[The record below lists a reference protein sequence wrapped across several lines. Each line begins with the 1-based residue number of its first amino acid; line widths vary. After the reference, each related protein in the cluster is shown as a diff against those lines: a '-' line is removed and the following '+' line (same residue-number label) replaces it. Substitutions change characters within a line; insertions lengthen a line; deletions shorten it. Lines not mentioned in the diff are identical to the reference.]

1 MTDDTRCPGCN
12 LPIDSGTHTF
22 GCPHLGSDSIPVMIS
37 PGWALTRD
45 EIAAAV
51 EGERELRAILTDLI
65 AELRRTTKGYLSP
78 RAYAITVEQQRE
90 MADAAEARAMLS
102 ERPGIRVA
110 HNDQISDT
118 PERILLDLIVELRAA
133 HDLGC
138 DGCGDGYPCMTG
150 GAYLRAEARLRLRE
164 VQGE

>member
-65 AELRRTTKGYLSP
+65 AELRACPVLPTT
-78 RAYAITVEQQRE
+78 RE
-90 MADAAEARAMLS
+90 DLEPLRNMAD
-102 ERPGIRVA
+102 
-110 HNDQISDT
+110 
-118 PERILLDLIVELRAA
+118 
-133 HDLGC
+133 
-138 DGCGDGYPCMTG
+138 
-150 GAYLRAEARLRLRE
+150 RAEARLRE
-164 VQGE
+164 VTDE

>member
-37 PGWALTRD
+37 PGWGD

-65 AELRRTTKGYLSP
+65 AELK
-78 RAYAITVEQQRE
+78 E
-90 MADAAEARAMLS
+90 MPDHGASGEFLATLAAEYETKL
-102 ERPGIRVA
+102 G
-110 HNDQISDT
+110 
-118 PERILLDLIVELRAA
+118 ELK
-133 HDLGC
+133 
-138 DGCGDGYPCMTG
+138 
-150 GAYLRAEARLRLRE
+150 
-164 VQGE
+164 

>member
-22 GCPHLGSDSIPVMIS
+22 GCPHLGSDSIPVMHPASAMIS

-65 AELRRTTKGYLSP
+65 AELRAMPAACDVCCDAPGEL
-78 RAYAITVEQQRE
+78 A
-90 MADAAEARAMLS
+90 AD
-102 ERPGIRVA
+102 
-110 HNDQISDT
+110 
-118 PERILLDLIVELRAA
+118 
-133 HDLGC
+133 
-138 DGCGDGYPCMTG
+138 
-150 GAYLRAEARLRLRE
+150 RAEARLRE
-164 VQGE
+164 VTGDE

>member
-90 MADAAEARAMLS
+90 MADAAEAR
-102 ERPGIRVA
+102 
-110 HNDQISDT
+110 
-118 PERILLDLIVELRAA
+118 
-133 HDLGC
+133 
-138 DGCGDGYPCMTG
+138 
-150 GAYLRAEARLRLRE
+150 LRE